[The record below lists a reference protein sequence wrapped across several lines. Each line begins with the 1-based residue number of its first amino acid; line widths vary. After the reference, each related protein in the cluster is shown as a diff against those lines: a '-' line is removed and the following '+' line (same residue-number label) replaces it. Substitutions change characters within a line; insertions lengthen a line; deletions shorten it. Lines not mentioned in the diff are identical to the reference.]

1 MRDRPAP
8 FSVRL
13 SVITGPA
20 VAGPDR
26 ESGGDIPARGGHSW
40 FNPGLKGRSVLPL
53 REGAYPTMRSDH
65 VG

>member
-1 MRDRPAP
+1 LRDRPAP

-26 ESGGDIPARGGHSW
+26 EPGGDIPARGDI
-40 FNPGLKGRSVLPL
+40 PGVDPGWREGVSPTAGRSKS
-53 REGAYPTMRSDH
+53 SDEE
-65 VG
+65 

>member
-1 MRDRPAP
+1 LRDRPAP

-26 ESGGDIPARGGHSW
+26 ESGGDIPGV
-40 FNPGLKGRSVLPL
+40 NPGCREGVSSHFW
-53 REGAYPTMRSDH
+53 EGAYPTMRSYH